1 MRRSSTEKAE
11 PLVLEDELPQIYLT
25 RRKTFQ
31 SDESAAEEDE
41 FEALLERA
49 AQTLKNRTSES
60 SDQRRFN
67 QAGRDRAL
75 KNVPHTVLRDIASID
90 DNAASNQIAS
100 NIGEQV
106 EYFAESSAVLM
117 KALDEIS
124 SVHPFIRVAVMA
136 FKAVIALELKRR
148 ENNHKVVALNI
159 QMQDMMSALL
169 PLRLIRDSQH
179 VAPDGT
185 TLENAIK
192 PLMPRIADDI
202 IACGNA
208 CDAYTKKSMV
218 AKVLKSFIYEQ
229 RLADF
234 GERFAQRRASLELA
248 LSVHTAVGVHE
259 NGQVLGTVAEE
270 LSGVG
275 DRLSAMDERLGG
287 GLGGVGAKV
296 DEANEHLGAVH
307 TKLDA
312 MNAKLEMLLL
322 FRKLDSPRE
331 REISAYVHA
340 HGGPNACMGDERA
353 LEDLAR
359 MEAGAVIR
367 SQGPTLTKS
376 RTTTERG
383 RQRESVGMA
392 LGMAGVAGV
401 GGLSRRGSIDLSDVF
416 YLKRELQEDLDESL
430 EKNMERFL
438 RKLGALKEELV
449 GALENIETSIHREGD
464 RVVTDLTKVYTHG
477 AHERIK
483 DEDIHNLWQE
493 MHWRNAVK
501 AHHFTL
507 ALRDHVIEKHRS
519 KYHRQDAYQGSRMS
533 MVYTPPD
540 LHSAGSTASCVSQQP
555 PEDIARAITESLQ
568 RQKRNAD
575 PDQWAI
581 EALTMLTVQPI
592 SEAFDDDGTGFIS
605 TREVNVFTS
614 SRPRKWSLLHWL
626 VYWGEGWYDSLLD
639 YRVKVLRT
647 MQTMYSMLDE
657 LRPANRSAVDQYLGH
672 IAFRRIELLLRGLD
686 TSRPRAHQ
694 SVLDRLRPYTRAE
707 EARLKQR
714 LKGVNFEIDD
724 QSTLQV
730 IKGPGRID
738 RYIFPLL
745 YLTLRHHLGI
755 IRLGHAY
762 LLDEAE
768 LASASESLYQL
779 MAAVDERVLRLSA
792 IMRQT
797 QLDRHARLGTYAFGM
812 FQYVADPSQNLEDYA
827 ADNILQFSYYL
838 DSNVDE
844 AEDEVLSL
852 ENQGEKPKGV
862 LTWAYDSS
870 GYVSS
875 PAIATTNSHISGTW
889 TGLCAYHGGMQF
901 GWVSGLLDISLD
913 VDEDG
918 IVYGTGRCALADCT
932 IDGTCETDEDGLITL
947 KFTVTFQAVPWV
959 SSTALNTL
967 SFEGGYLEGT
977 NMLSGSWGNAGDVSP
992 ESLILVRTPGDVYR
1006 FRHCI
1011 DEEGRSAS
1019 TFWRFAREAVLH
1031 RVRHQRWSATY
1042 FRQRLQEKQL
1052 YVDLHMRRINWS
1064 LFAAQPPLTWAEW
1077 DTLRHLNASISPED
1091 ARFYFSIVAFRRR
1104 QLCIHHNA
1112 WCNACH
1118 RIIVDDRYMCLQ
1130 CAEEGLRYQIDL
1142 CVDCRDQ
1149 TPNSGALV
1157 HKRSHALARF
1167 NYVLHDYMKKAV
1179 YEDALEALNRVK
1191 RIATRLEGF
1200 SLESPI
1206 TPKTATAFE
1215 TRSACREDS
1224 VSPPTCEECRSTVSL
1239 PCWYCASCY
1248 INTQQDVFAC
1258 ENCRNRDHM
1267 SYHVWI
1273 LVKEETLR
1281 PELSTV
1287 ELRLKAL
1294 EQRFISEQK
1303 GVHDRM
1309 AALEQKLD
1317 IVLTK
1322 LSGADAE

>member
-1 MRRSSTEKAE
+1 MRRSSIEKAE
-11 PLVLEDELPQIYLT
+11 PLILEEELPQVYIT

-31 SDESAAEEDE
+31 SDEAAAEEDE
-41 FEALLERA
+41 FQALLDRA
-49 AQTLKNRTSES
+49 ARSLKNRAQVPS
-60 SDQRRFN
+60 SQRKFN
-67 QAGRDRAL
+67 AAGRSEIFFDRAL
-75 KNVPHTVLRDIASID
+75 RNVPHTVLRDIASID
-90 DNAASNQIAS
+90 DNAASNQIAA

-106 EYFAESSAVLM
+106 EYFAESSAMLM
-117 KALDEIS
+117 KALDGIS
-124 SVHPFIRVAVMA
+124 AVHPFVRVAVMA

-148 ENNHKVVALNI
+148 ENNHKVVALNL

-169 PLRLIRDSQH
+169 PLRLIRDAQH
-179 VAPDGT
+179 IASDGT
-185 TLENAIK
+185 TLENNIK

-202 IACGNA
+202 IACGNV

-234 GERFAQRRASLELA
+234 GERFAQRRSSLDLA
-248 LSVHTAVGVHE
+248 LSVHTVVGVHE
-259 NGQVLGTVAEE
+259 NGQT
-270 LSGVG
+270 LSTMHDSLRGVDG
-275 DRLSAMDERLGG
+275 
-287 GLGGVGAKV
+287 
-296 DEANEHLGAVH
+296 
-307 TKLDA
+307 KLDA
-312 MNAKLEMLLL
+312 LNDRLDALRAPDGSASSLDTKLSAVNAKLELLLL

-331 REISAYVHA
+331 REISAYVRA
-340 HGGPNACMGDERA
+340 RGGPNACMGDERA

-359 MEAGAVIR
+359 MEAGAVVKGSGATLGR
-367 SQGPTLTKS
+367 S
-376 RTTTERG
+376 
-383 RQRESVGMA
+383 EST
-392 LGMAGVAGV
+392 V
-401 GGLSRRGSIDLSDVF
+401 GGRRVQAQSRRGSIDLSDVF

-430 EKNMERFL
+430 EKNMDRFL

-449 GALENIETSIHREGD
+449 DALEDVENSIHREGD

-501 AHHFTL
+501 SHHFTL
-507 ALRDHVIEKHRS
+507 ALRDHIIEKHRS
-519 KYHRQDAYQGSRMS
+519 SLRRGGAYQGSRVS
-533 MVYTPPD
+533 MISTPPE
-540 LHSAGSTASCVSQQP
+540 LQSPGSTASGVSQRP
-555 PEDIARAITESLQ
+555 SEDIARAITESLQ
-568 RQKRNAD
+568 RQKRETD

-581 EALTMLTVQPI
+581 NALTMLTVQPI

-614 SRPRKWSLLHWL
+614 SRPKKWSLLHWL

-639 YRVKVLRT
+639 YQARLLRT
-647 MQTMYSMLDE
+647 MQAMYATLDT

-714 LKGVNFEIDD
+714 LEGVNYEIDD

-730 IKGPGRID
+730 VKGPGRIE

-745 YLTLRHHLGI
+745 YLILRHHLRL
-755 IRLGHAY
+755 IRLGHAW

-797 QLDRHARLGTYAFGM
+797 QKDRHARLTNYAFGM
-812 FQYVADPSQNLEDYA
+812 FQHVVDPSRNLEDYA
-827 ADNILQFSYYL
+827 ADNILQINYYL
-838 DSNVDE
+838 G
-844 AEDEVLSL
+844 AE
-852 ENQGEKPKGV
+852 GESEGADTPTSAQADKPKGV

-870 GYVSS
+870 GYASS
-875 PAIATTNSHISGTW
+875 PAIATTESHVSGTW

-913 VDEDG
+913 VDEEG
-918 IVYGTGRCALADCT
+918 IVSGTGRCALADCT

-947 KFTVTFQAVPWV
+947 KFTVVFQAVPWV
-959 SSTALNTL
+959 SSSALNTL

-1011 DEEGRSAS
+1011 DEEGRSSA
-1019 TFWRFAREAVLH
+1019 TLWRFAREAVLH
-1031 RVRHQRWSATY
+1031 RVRHHIWSATY

-1064 LFAAQPPLTWAEW
+1064 LFAAQPALTWDEW
-1077 DTLRHLNASISPED
+1077 ANLRHLNASISPED

-1130 CAEEGLRYQIDL
+1130 CTEDGLRYQIDL
-1142 CVDCRDQ
+1142 CVDCRDE
-1149 TPNSGALV
+1149 TPTSGALV

-1167 NYVLHDYMKKAV
+1167 NYVLHDYQKKAI
-1179 YEDALEALNRVK
+1179 YEYSLEALERVK
-1191 RIATRLEGF
+1191 KIASRLENF
-1200 SLESPI
+1200 SLESPV
-1206 TPKTATAFE
+1206 TPRTATTWEA
-1215 TRSACREDS
+1215 RSAGQSEAG
-1224 VSPPTCEECRSTVSL
+1224 PAECDDCHQCVSL
-1239 PCWYCASCY
+1239 PGWYCASCY
-1248 INTQQDVFAC
+1248 INTSQDVFTC
-1258 ENCRNRDHM
+1258 QGCRSRKHIAN
-1267 SYHVWI
+1267 HVWI

-1287 ELRLKAL
+1287 ELRLKSL
-1294 EQRFISEQK
+1294 EQKFIFEQQA
-1303 GVHDRM
+1303 VHDRM
-1309 AALEQKLD
+1309 VILERKLD
-1317 IVLTK
+1317 LVLDK
-1322 LSGADAE
+1322 LAGYQ